1 MSAARAD
8 PPQALAIVGA
18 GFAGIGLGI
27 QLRRAGYRDFT
38 IFERRDQVGGTW
50 HDNVYPGVACD
61 IPSHLY
67 SYSFRPNP
75 EWSRFFA
82 QGAEIQQYLQDSV
95 QAEGLAEHLKLGV
108 DVESMHWNEADRVW
122 EITSENRVHR
132 AMLLVVACGRLS
144 EPRFPAVPGM
154 RQFQGPSFHSAAWE
168 SSFDPR
174 GRSVTVIGSGA
185 SSVQLVPHLAQTAK
199 HVTVLQRTAPYI
211 VPRNDHAYGA
221 AERRMFNR
229 MPEAVDALRTR
240 LFWKQEEGFAARAL
254 LPEQLEAA
262 RVRALGHL
270 SAQVHD
276 AGLLAQLTPA
286 YELGCKRVLL
296 SDTYYPALQQPN
308 VTLVS
313 SALESVEAHALVAAD
328 GTRVETDAV
337 IYATGF
343 QSTHQPYADRVR
355 GIGGTPLAERWSE
368 GMQAFASTVVPGFP
382 NMFVINGPNASLG
395 HNSAVVM
402 IETQIKYIL
411 GGVDHWS
418 HAGRR
423 TLDVR
428 EEHAETYDSQ
438 IQALSKNTVWIRGG
452 CDSWYLDEKTRR
464 LSLIWPGTAAEFR
477 RRNGSFNPADYA
489 EVGRNNEPVPGPV
502 GLESEAAEGSPVT
515 AQP

>member
-1 MSAARAD
+1 MSSAPVD
-8 PPQALAIVGA
+8 PPQALAIIGA

-61 IPSHLY
+61 VPSHLY

-75 EWSRFFA
+75 SWSRFFA
-82 QGAEIQQYLQDSV
+82 PGAEIQHYLQDAV
-95 QAEGLAEHLKLGV
+95 QAEGLGEHLKLGV
-108 DVESMHWNEADRVW
+108 DVESMHWNEADRLW
-122 EITSENRVHR
+122 EITSESRVHR

-144 EPRFPAVPGM
+144 EPRFPDVPGM
-154 RQFQGPSFHSAAWE
+154 QQFQGPSFHSAAWE

-174 GRSVTVIGSGA
+174 GRSITVVGSGA

-211 VPRNDHAYGA
+211 VPRNDHGYGT
-221 AERRMFNR
+221 AERRMFHR
-229 MPEAVDALRTR
+229 IPEAMDALRAR

-254 LPEQLEAA
+254 IPEQLEAA

-270 SAQVHD
+270 STQVHD
-276 AGLLAQLTPA
+276 AGLLTQLTPK

-296 SDTYYPALQQPN
+296 SDTYYPALQEPN

-313 SALESVEAHALVAAD
+313 SALERVEAHALVAAD
-328 GTRVETDAV
+328 GTRVKADAI

-343 QSTHQPYADRVR
+343 QSTHQPYANRVR
-355 GIGGTPLAERWSE
+355 GVGGTLLSERWSE

-411 GGVDHWS
+411 GGVDYWS
-418 HAGRR
+418 RTGRR
-423 TLDVR
+423 PLDVL
-428 EEHAETYDSQ
+428 EEPAETYDSQ
-438 IQALSKNTVWIRGG
+438 IQALSENTVWIRGG

-464 LSLIWPGTAAEFR
+464 LSLIWPGPAADFR
-477 RRNGSFNPADYA
+477 RRNGNFNPADYA
-489 EVGRNNEPVPGPV
+489 LCERNIEPAPGHIDPDIK
-502 GLESEAAEGSPVT
+502 ADEGSSVT